1 MLNVEKDILFL
12 EQFINEE
19 KDDLILLE
27 HLFNEDKEQLNE
39 IIGTASVVKGIT
51 ALLSIPVILQIM
63 ATALQKI
70 NTTKLKFYFP
80 EEELDEIKLKSLLYP
95 RGPESA
101 VGDEDIKYS
110 PKSVKVII
118 EFINKYGMKGANA
131 LNQYNN
137 NEKLEFA
144 KRNAGDQA
152 KKNTRGSL
160 SANDP
165 LYQISLILNSIQQN
179 MQTIIDEIFETGSAA
194 IIEAINL
201 HPGINLSIQ
210 DNKYYSKVVTKLS
223 KVLLFLVIGASIFQ
237 STDTEGAK
245 NIAEKGVGIFK
256 KFKNGKKFYE
266 FIKDL
271 EIFILEVSAFVGD
284 APAAAQLA
292 TVVEVNYALRAIQA
306 IKQKITEKFG
316 GFSFL
321 GFLVK
326 LERKFVDYFTKNFKK
341 HDDKR
346 SKETSARYSGK
357 TTAQAAQK
365 SRQSQQDYH
374 GSPVDDRLVDNF
386 LRQYIK
392 MLLS

>member
-1 MLNVEKDILFL
+1 
-12 EQFINEE
+12 
-19 KDDLILLE
+19 
-27 HLFNEDKEQLNE
+27 
-39 IIGTASVVKGIT
+39 
-51 ALLSIPVILQIM
+51 
-63 ATALQKI
+63 
-70 NTTKLKFYFP
+70 
-80 EEELDEIKLKSLLYP
+80 
-95 RGPESA
+95 
-101 VGDEDIKYS
+101 
-110 PKSVKVII
+110 
-118 EFINKYGMKGANA
+118 
-131 LNQYNN
+131 
-137 NEKLEFA
+137 
-144 KRNAGDQA
+144 
-152 KKNTRGSL
+152 
-160 SANDP
+160 
-165 LYQISLILNSIQQN
+165 
-179 MQTIIDEIFETGSAA
+179 
-194 IIEAINL
+194 L

-316 GFSFL
+316 GFSFF

-326 LERKFVDYFTKNFKK
+326 LERKAVDYFTKNFKK
-341 HDDKR
+341 HDAER
-346 SKETSARYSGK
+346 SRETSVRYSGK

>member
-19 KDDLILLE
+19 KE
-27 HLFNEDKEQLNE
+27 QVNEV
-39 IIGTASVVKGIT
+39 IGTAAVVKGI
-51 ALLSIPVILQIM
+51 ASVLSIPVILQIM

-118 EFINKYGMKGANA
+118 EFINKYGMKSANA

-144 KRNAGDQA
+144 KRNAGDQT
-152 KKNTRGSL
+152 KKNIRGAL

-179 MQTIIDEIFETGSAA
+179 MQTIIDEIFETVSAG
-194 IIEAINL
+194 IVESINL
-201 HPGINLSIQ
+201 HPAINLSIQ

-223 KVLLFLVIGASIFQ
+223 KVLLFVVVGASIFQ
-237 STDTEGAK
+237 TTDSEGAK

-266 FIKDL
+266 FLKDL
-271 EIFILEVSAFVGD
+271 EVFILEVSAFVGD

-316 GFSFL
+316 DFNL
-321 GFLVK
+321 LEFLVE
-326 LERKFVDYFTKNFKK
+326 LERKIADYFKEGNVKSPSFQ
-341 HDDKR
+341 DKL
-346 SKETSARYSGK
+346 SAEEEFSDAEARQASLSGE
-357 TTAQAAQK
+357 
-365 SRQSQQDYH
+365 DYY
-374 GSPVDDRLVDNF
+374 GSPVKYENF